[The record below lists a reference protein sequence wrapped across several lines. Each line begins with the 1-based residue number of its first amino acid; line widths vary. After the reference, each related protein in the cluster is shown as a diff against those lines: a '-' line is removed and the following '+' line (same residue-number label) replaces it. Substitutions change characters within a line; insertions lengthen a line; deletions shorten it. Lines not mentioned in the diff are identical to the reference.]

1 MKISLAFF
9 VLSSFRAFV
18 INLLWFRPVR
28 VRRVKM
34 RITISV
40 AAALIFLLGLAIAPA
55 SAGDPPKLV
64 GLALPEAGTDK
75 GWNEQGKVGLEIVAK
90 KFGFKIELAEA
101 LGYGDIKPTLRDMV
115 KKGCDL
121 IICHAAGYQTVAPE
135 IARETGTKVTTVE
148 NHRDVTAG
156 LVSDIDTQPQGGCYL
171 AGWLA
176 GKMTRSNIVGIVASG
191 EPPTWNRMSA
201 GFAQGL
207 KASNPGSKLLYSV
220 IGEAA
225 YADAAGGK
233 RNAQDQIAV
242 GADVIFGMGDGASF
256 GMLQACATK
265 KAKDGGKVWFIDVI
279 GDKRSIDKADVLL
292 SSVIMDMSVVY
303 EEVIKSYMDGTFG
316 QQHWVGMKNGAIYLM
331 KLNNAVPDSVKEELD
346 AIKSNI
352 VARKIDV
359 VDIPTA
365 VDLHKF
371 LNKTFP
377 R

>member
-1 MKISLAFF
+1 MKKINSVILSLILF
-9 VLSSFRAFV
+9 
-18 INLLWFRPVR
+18 
-28 VRRVKM
+28 
-34 RITISV
+34 
-40 AAALIFLLGLAIAPA
+40 LGLAITTAG
-55 SAGDPPKLV
+55 AGDPPKLV

-75 GWNEQGKVGLEIVAK
+75 GWNEQGKAGLEIVAK
-90 KFGFKIELAEA
+90 KYRIKIELAEA

-121 IICHAAGYQTVAPE
+121 IICHASGYQTVAPE
-135 IARETGTKVTTVE
+135 IARETGVKVITVE
-148 NHRDVTAG
+148 NHRDVTTG
-156 LVSDIDTQPQGGCYL
+156 LISDIDTQPQGGCYL

-176 GKMTRSNIVGIVASG
+176 GQMTRSNIVGIVASG

-207 KASNPGSKLLYSV
+207 KASNPNSKLLYSV

-279 GDKRSIDKADVLL
+279 GDKRSIDRADVLL
-292 SSVIMDMSVVY
+292 SSVIMDMSIVY

-316 QQHWVGMKNGAIYLM
+316 QQHWVGMNNGAIYLLE
-331 KLNNAVPDSVKEELD
+331 LNQAVPDSVKKELM
-346 AIKSNI
+346 AIKTNI
-352 VARKIDV
+352 IAEKINV

-371 LNKTFP
+371 LKKTFP

>member
-1 MKISLAFF
+1 MRK
-9 VLSSFRAFV
+9 
-18 INLLWFRPVR
+18 PV
-28 VRRVKM
+28 
-34 RITISV
+34 S
-40 AAALIFLLGLAIAPA
+40 ALAALILVLGLAIVPVK
-55 SAGDPPKLV
+55 AGDPPKLV

-75 GWNEQGKVGLEIVAK
+75 GWNEQGKVGLEAVAK
-90 KFGFKIELAEA
+90 KYGFKIELAEA

-115 KKGCDL
+115 NKGCEL
-121 IICHAAGYQTVAPE
+121 IISHASGYQTVAPE
-135 IARETGTKVTTVE
+135 IARETGVKVVTVE

-156 LVSDIDTQPQGGCYL
+156 LISDIDTQPQGGCYL

-207 KASNPGSKLLYSV
+207 KASNPQSKLLYSV

-233 RNAQDQIAV
+233 RNTQDQIAV

-265 KAKDGGKVWFIDVI
+265 KAGDGGKVWFIDVI

-292 SSVIMDMSVVY
+292 SSVLMDMSVVY
-303 EEVIKSYMDGTFG
+303 DEIIQSYMNDTFG
-316 QQHWVGMKNGAIYLM
+316 QQHWTGMNNGAIYLLEIN
-331 KLNNAVPDSVKEELD
+331 KAAPQTVKNELSD
-346 AIKSNI
+346 IEKKIITKKIK
-352 VARKIDV
+352 V

-365 VDLHKF
+365 VELHKY
-371 LNKTFP
+371 LKKTFP

>member
-1 MKISLAFF
+1 MKL
-9 VLSSFRAFV
+9 
-18 INLLWFRPVR
+18 INS
-28 VRRVKM
+28 
-34 RITISV
+34 I
-40 AAALIFLLGLAIAPA
+40 LIFFISFHLIATIPA
-55 SAGDPPKLV
+55 TAGDPPQLV

-90 KFGFKIELAEA
+90 RYGFKIELAEA

-115 KKGCDL
+115 KKGCQL
-121 IICHAAGYQTVAPE
+121 IICHASGYQTVAPE
-135 IARETGTKVTTVE
+135 IARETGVKVTTVE
-148 NHRDVTAG
+148 NHRAIEAG
-156 LVSDIDTQPQGGCYL
+156 LISDVDTQPQEGCYL

-233 RNAQDQIAV
+233 RNTQDQISV

-265 KAKDGGKVWFIDVI
+265 KAKDGGKAWFIDVI

-303 EEVIKSYMDGTFG
+303 EEIIKSYMDGTFG
-316 QQHWVGMKNGAIYLM
+316 QQHWVGMNNGAVYLLE
-331 KLNNAVPDSVKEELD
+331 LNTAVPDSVREELKT
-346 AIKSNI
+346 IKQDI
-352 VARKIDV
+352 FAGKIKV
-359 VDIPTA
+359 VDLPSS

-371 LNKTFP
+371 LKKTFP

>member
-1 MKISLAFF
+1 
-9 VLSSFRAFV
+9 
-18 INLLWFRPVR
+18 
-28 VRRVKM
+28 M
-34 RITISV
+34 RKADCAV
-40 AAALIFLLGLAIAPA
+40 AALIFFLCLAITPA
-55 SAGDPPKLV
+55 GAGDPPKLV
-64 GLALPEAGTDK
+64 GLTLPEAGTDK

-90 KFGFKIELAEA
+90 KYGFKIELAEA

-115 KKGCDL
+115 QKGCEL
-121 IICHAAGYQTVAPE
+121 IINHASGYQTVAPE
-135 IARETGTKVTTVE
+135 IARETGVKVTTVE
-148 NHRDVTAG
+148 NHRDITAG
-156 LVSDIDTQPQGGCYL
+156 LISDIDTQPQGGSYL

-176 GKMTRSNIVGIVASG
+176 GKMTRSNIVGIVASA

-207 KASNPGSKLLYSV
+207 KASNPNSKLLYSV

-233 RNAQDQIAV
+233 RNTQDQIAV

-256 GMLQACATK
+256 GMLQACTTK
-265 KAKDGGKVWFIDVI
+265 KAKDGGKAWFIDVI

-292 SSVIMDMSVVY
+292 TSVVMDMSVVY

-316 QQHWVGMKNGAIYLM
+316 QQHWVGMKNRAIYLLE
-331 KLNNAVPDSVKEELD
+331 LNKAVSDPVKEELK
-346 AIKSNI
+346 AIEKKI
-352 VARKIDV
+352 VAGEIKV
-359 VDIPTA
+359 VDVPVA

-371 LNKTFP
+371 LKKTFP

>member
-1 MKISLAFF
+1 MRQTVSALA
-9 VLSSFRAFV
+9 VLILV
-18 INLLWFRPVR
+18 
-28 VRRVKM
+28 
-34 RITISV
+34 
-40 AAALIFLLGLAIAPA
+40 LGLAMKPA
-55 SAGDPPKLV
+55 NAVDPPKLV

-75 GWNEQGKVGLEIVAK
+75 GWNEQGKVGLEAVAK
-90 KFGFKIELAEA
+90 KYGFKIELAEA

-115 KKGCDL
+115 NKGCEL
-121 IICHAAGYQTVAPE
+121 IISHASGYQTVAPE
-135 IARETGTKVTTVE
+135 IARETGVKVVTVE

-156 LVSDIDTQPQGGCYL
+156 LISDIDTQPQGGCYL

-207 KASNPGSKLLYSV
+207 KSSNPQSKLLYSV

-233 RNAQDQIAV
+233 RNTQDQIAV

-265 KAKDGGKVWFIDVI
+265 KARDGGKVWFIDVI

-303 EEVIKSYMDGTFG
+303 DEVIQSYMNETFG
-316 QQHWVGMKNGAIYLM
+316 QQHWIGMNNGAIYLLEIN
-331 KLNNAVPDSVKEELD
+331 KAVPQIVKEALSDIE
-346 AIKSNI
+346 KNI
-352 VARKIDV
+352 VAKKIKV

-365 VDLHKF
+365 VELHKY
-371 LNKTFP
+371 LKKTFP

>member
-1 MKISLAFF
+1 
-9 VLSSFRAFV
+9 
-18 INLLWFRPVR
+18 
-28 VRRVKM
+28 
-34 RITISV
+34 
-40 AAALIFLLGLAIAPA
+40 
-55 SAGDPPKLV
+55 
-64 GLALPEAGTDK
+64 
-75 GWNEQGKVGLEIVAK
+75 
-90 KFGFKIELAEA
+90 
-101 LGYGDIKPTLRDMV
+101 
-115 KKGCDL
+115 L
-121 IICHAAGYQTVAPE
+121 IICHASGYQTVAPE
-135 IARETGTKVTTVE
+135 IARETGVKVTTVE

-156 LVSDIDTQPQGGCYL
+156 LISDIDTQPQGGSYL

-207 KASNPGSKLLYSV
+207 KASNPSSKLLYSV

-316 QQHWVGMKNGAIYLM
+316 QQHWVGMNNGAIYLLE
-331 KLNNAVPDSVKEELD
+331 LNTAVPDSVKEQLM
-346 AIKSNI
+346 AIKTNI
-352 VARKIDV
+352 VAEKINV

-365 VDLHKF
+365 VELHKY
-371 LNKTFP
+371 LKKTFP